1 MEETL
6 RGTIERV
13 TFHNP
18 DNGFSVLRVFVAGKR
33 DLQTVVGHTAVAGA
47 GELLEATGSWVND
60 SRGLQF
66 RATTLRCM
74 PPHTREGIERFLASG
89 MIKGVGPEYAKRIVA
104 AFGERT
110 LQIIDQS
117 PSFLSEVKGI
127 GAKRLA
133 LIRQSWC
140 EQKAVRDIMVF
151 LQAHGMGPARAL
163 RIHRTYGDD
172 AVSKIRANP
181 YRLAADIW
189 GIGFQIADDLAGKL
203 GIAPDSPER
212 ARAALRHALREF
224 STDGH
229 VGYPEEGVVER
240 VVAMTGIEPELA
252 QKAVETERLDGAVVR
267 DTRMTPPWLYLK
279 TLYLAETHLATRLA
293 ELGKGAPPL
302 GAVSDAAL
310 TAIQTRMALELA
322 PEQKEALRMAGTSRV
337 LVITGGP
344 GVGKTTIVR
353 GIVELYRQKNRKVE
367 LCAPTGRA
375 AKRLHETTG
384 LEARTLHRLLE
395 YDPGR
400 GSFTRDASNPLEGD
414 LFLVDEASMLDVN
427 LAWGFVRA
435 IPKGASLV
443 LVGDVDQL
451 PSVGPG
457 RVLAELISSDCLPV
471 ARLTRV
477 FRQAARSGIVRAA
490 HAVREGQLPDLEVP
504 ADDFFFVASEE
515 PADIA
520 EKLELLVRER
530 IPKKFGL
537 DPMRDIQVL
546 TPMNRTELGVTAL
559 NARLQAALNP
569 DRGQIAVERFGQK
582 FRVGDRV
589 LQTHNNYKKQIYNGD
604 LGVITAIDEINRELT
619 VRFDGR
625 DVPFDLG
632 ELDEISLAY
641 ALSIH
646 KSQGSEY
653 PAVVMPLHTQHFM
666 MLQRNLLYTGLTR
679 ARKLAVIV
687 GSPRALKLAVDRQD
701 TRERHTALG
710 ERMRE
715 ALNRAEAESE
725 PSNNVDD
732 SFDP

>member
-1 MEETL
+1 
-6 RGTIERV
+6 
-13 TFHNP
+13 
-18 DNGFSVLRVFVAGKR
+18 
-33 DLQTVVGHTAVAGA
+33 
-47 GELLEATGSWVND
+47 
-60 SRGLQF
+60 
-66 RATTLRCM
+66 
-74 PPHTREGIERFLASG
+74 
-89 MIKGVGPEYAKRIVA
+89 
-104 AFGERT
+104 
-110 LQIIDQS
+110 
-117 PSFLSEVKGI
+117 
-127 GAKRLA
+127 
-133 LIRQSWC
+133 
-140 EQKAVRDIMVF
+140 MVF

-172 AVSKIRANP
+172 AVAKIRANP

-212 ARAALRHALREF
+212 ARAALRHALREY

-240 VVAMTGIEPELA
+240 MVAMTGIAPELA

-279 TLYLAETHLATRLA
+279 SLYLAETHLATHLA

-302 GAVSDAAL
+302 GTVSDSAL
-310 TAIQTRMALELA
+310 MAIQTRMALELA

-337 LVITGGP
+337 LIITGGP

-353 GIVELYRQKNRKVE
+353 GIVELYRQKNRKIE

-395 YDPGR
+395 FDPGR
-400 GSFTRDASNPLEGD
+400 GSFTRDGSNPLEGD

-457 RVLAELISSDCLPV
+457 RVLAELISSGCLPV

-504 ADDFFFVASEE
+504 ADDFFFVASED

-559 NARLQAALNP
+559 NGRLQAALNP

-604 LGVITAIDEINRELT
+604 LGVIVSIDEINRELT

-687 GSPRALKLAVDRQD
+687 GSLRALKLAVDRQD

-710 ERMRE
+710 DRMRE
-715 ALNRAEAESE
+715 ALNRAESVSGN
-725 PSNNVDD
+725 PDD

>member
-1 MEETL
+1 
-6 RGTIERV
+6 
-13 TFHNP
+13 
-18 DNGFSVLRVFVAGKR
+18 
-33 DLQTVVGHTAVAGA
+33 
-47 GELLEATGSWVND
+47 
-60 SRGLQF
+60 
-66 RATTLRCM
+66 M

-127 GAKRLA
+127 GTKRLA

-172 AVSKIRANP
+172 AVAKIRANP

-240 VVAMTGIEPELA
+240 MVAMTGIAPELA

-279 TLYLAETHLATRLA
+279 SLYLAETHLATHLA

-302 GAVSDAAL
+302 GTVSDSAL
-310 TAIQTRMALELA
+310 MAIQTRMALELA

-337 LVITGGP
+337 LIITGGP

-353 GIVELYRQKNRKVE
+353 GIVELYRQKNRKIE

-375 AKRLHETTG
+375 AKRLNETTG

-395 YDPGR
+395 FDPGR
-400 GSFTRDASNPLEGD
+400 GSFTRDGSNPLEGD

-457 RVLAELISSDCLPV
+457 RVLAELIGSGCLPV

-504 ADDFFFVASEE
+504 ADDFFFVASED

-559 NARLQAALNP
+559 NGRLQAALNP

-604 LGVITAIDEINRELT
+604 LGVIVAIDEINRELT

-687 GSPRALKLAVDRQD
+687 GSLRALKLAVDRQD

-710 ERMRE
+710 DRMRE
-715 ALNRAEAESE
+715 ALNRAESVSGN
-725 PSNNVDD
+725 PDD

>member
-47 GELLEATGSWVND
+47 GELLEATGSWIND
-60 SRGLQF
+60 ARGLQF

-127 GAKRLA
+127 GTKRLA

-172 AVSKIRANP
+172 AVAKIRANP

-240 VVAMTGIEPELA
+240 MVAMTGIAPELA

-279 TLYLAETHLATRLA
+279 SLYLAETHLATHLA

-302 GAVSDAAL
+302 GTVSDSAL
-310 TAIQTRMALELA
+310 MAIQTRMALELA

-337 LVITGGP
+337 LIITGGP

-353 GIVELYRQKNRKVE
+353 GIVELYRQKNRKIE

-395 YDPGR
+395 FDPGR
-400 GSFTRDASNPLEGD
+400 GSFTRDGSNPLEGD

-457 RVLAELISSDCLPV
+457 RVLAELISSGCLPV

-504 ADDFFFVASEE
+504 ADDFFFVESED

-520 EKLELLVRER
+520 QKLELLVRER

-559 NARLQAALNP
+559 NGRLQAALNP

-604 LGVITAIDEINRELT
+604 LGVIVAIDEINRELT

-687 GSPRALKLAVDRQD
+687 GSLRALKLAVDRQD

-710 ERMRE
+710 DRMRE
-715 ALNRAEAESE
+715 ALNKAESVSGN
-725 PSNNVDD
+725 PDD

>member
-1 MEETL
+1 M
-6 RGTIERV
+6 
-13 TFHNP
+13 
-18 DNGFSVLRVFVAGKR
+18 
-33 DLQTVVGHTAVAGA
+33 
-47 GELLEATGSWVND
+47 
-60 SRGLQF
+60 
-66 RATTLRCM
+66 
-74 PPHTREGIERFLASG
+74 
-89 MIKGVGPEYAKRIVA
+89 
-104 AFGERT
+104 
-110 LQIIDQS
+110 
-117 PSFLSEVKGI
+117 
-127 GAKRLA
+127 
-133 LIRQSWC
+133 
-140 EQKAVRDIMVF
+140 
-151 LQAHGMGPARAL
+151 
-163 RIHRTYGDD
+163 
-172 AVSKIRANP
+172 
-181 YRLAADIW
+181 
-189 GIGFQIADDLAGKL
+189 
-203 GIAPDSPER
+203 
-212 ARAALRHALREF
+212 
-224 STDGH
+224 
-229 VGYPEEGVVER
+229 
-240 VVAMTGIEPELA
+240 
-252 QKAVETERLDGAVVR
+252 
-267 DTRMTPPWLYLK
+267 
-279 TLYLAETHLATRLA
+279 
-293 ELGKGAPPL
+293 
-302 GAVSDAAL
+302 
-310 TAIQTRMALELA
+310 AIQTRMALELA

-337 LVITGGP
+337 LIITGGP

-353 GIVELYRQKNRKVE
+353 GIVELYRQKNRKIE

-395 YDPGR
+395 FDPGR
-400 GSFTRDASNPLEGD
+400 GSFTRDGSNPLEGD

-457 RVLAELISSDCLPV
+457 RVLAELISSGCLPV

-504 ADDFFFVASEE
+504 ADDFFFVASED

-559 NARLQAALNP
+559 NGRLQAALNP

-604 LGVITAIDEINRELT
+604 LGVIVAIDEINRELT

-687 GSPRALKLAVDRQD
+687 GSIRALKLAVDRQD

-710 ERMRE
+710 DRMRE
-715 ALNRAEAESE
+715 ALNRAESVSGN
-725 PSNNVDD
+725 PDD

>member
-18 DNGFSVLRVFVAGKR
+18 ENGFSVLRVLVAGKR
-33 DLQTVVGHTAVAGA
+33 DLQTVVGHAAVAGP
-47 GELLEATGSWVND
+47 GEMLEATGSWVND

-66 RATTLRCM
+66 RASTLKCM

-89 MIKGVGPEYAKRIVA
+89 LIKGIGPEYAKRIVS

-110 LQIIDQS
+110 LQVIDQS

-127 GAKRLA
+127 GSKRLA
-133 LIRQSWC
+133 LIRQSWV
-140 EQKAVRDIMVF
+140 EQRAVRDIMVF
-151 LQAHGMGPARAL
+151 LQTHGMGPARAM

-172 AVSKIRANP
+172 AVAKIRANP

-189 GIGFQIADDLAGKL
+189 GIGFQTADDLAGKL

-229 VGYPEEGVVER
+229 VGYPEEGVVAR
-240 VVAMTGIEPELA
+240 VVEMIDIPEA
-252 QKAVETERLDGAVVR
+252 NARVAVEAERLDGAVVR
-267 DTRMTPPWLYLK
+267 DSRLKPPWLYLK
-279 TLYLAETHLATRLA
+279 SLYLAETHLAARLA
-293 ELGKGAPPL
+293 ELGKGNPPI
-302 GAVSDAAL
+302 GAVSDDALAA
-310 TAIQTRMALELA
+310 IESKMGIELA
-322 PEQKEALRMAGTSRV
+322 PEQKDALRLAGSSRV
-337 LVITGGP
+337 MVITGGP

-353 GIVELYRQKNRKVE
+353 GIVELYRHKNRRIE

-375 AKRLHETTG
+375 AKRLQETTG
-384 LEARTLHRLLE
+384 MEARTLHRLLE
-395 YDPGR
+395 FDPGR
-400 GSFTRDASNPLEGD
+400 GAFSRDGANHLEGD
-414 LFLVDEASMLDVN
+414 IFLVDEASMLDVT
-427 LAWGFVRA
+427 LAWNFVRA
-435 IPKGASLV
+435 IPAGASLV
-443 LVGDVDQL
+443 LVGDIDQL

-457 RVLAELISSDCLPV
+457 RVLAELITSDCLPV
-471 ARLTRV
+471 ARLKRV

-490 HAVREGQLPDLEVP
+490 HAVREGEMPELEV
-504 ADDFFFVASEE
+504 AAEDFFFVNSDE
-515 PADIA
+515 PADVS

-546 TPMNRTELGVTAL
+546 TPMNKTELGVAAL
-559 NARLQAALNP
+559 NARLQGALNP
-569 DRGQIAVERFGQK
+569 DRGQPCVERFGQK
-582 FRVGDRV
+582 FRSGDRV
-589 LQTHNNYKKQIYNGD
+589 LQTQNNYKKQVYNGD
-604 LGVITAIDEINRELT
+604 LGVITGIDDMNRELV

-625 DVPFDLG
+625 DVPYDFG
-632 ELDEISLAY
+632 ELDELSLAY

-687 GSPRALKLAVDRQD
+687 GSVRALRLAVDRQD

-710 ERMRE
+710 RRMRE
-715 ALNRAEAESE
+715 ALNGAK
-725 PSNNVDD
+725 PDLPD
-732 SFDP
+732 SDPFDP

>member
-1 MEETL
+1 
-6 RGTIERV
+6 
-13 TFHNP
+13 
-18 DNGFSVLRVFVAGKR
+18 
-33 DLQTVVGHTAVAGA
+33 
-47 GELLEATGSWVND
+47 
-60 SRGLQF
+60 
-66 RATTLRCM
+66 
-74 PPHTREGIERFLASG
+74 
-89 MIKGVGPEYAKRIVA
+89 VA

-127 GAKRLA
+127 GTKRLA

-172 AVSKIRANP
+172 AVAKIRANP

-240 VVAMTGIEPELA
+240 MVAMTGIAPELA

-279 TLYLAETHLATRLA
+279 SLYLAETHLATHLA

-302 GAVSDAAL
+302 GTVSDSAL
-310 TAIQTRMALELA
+310 MAIQTRMALELA

-337 LVITGGP
+337 LIITGGP

-353 GIVELYRQKNRKVE
+353 GIVELYRQKNRKIE

-375 AKRLHETTG
+375 AKRLNETTG

-395 YDPGR
+395 FDPGR
-400 GSFTRDASNPLEGD
+400 GSFTRDGSNPLEGD

-457 RVLAELISSDCLPV
+457 RVLAELISSGCLPV

-504 ADDFFFVASEE
+504 ADDFFFVASED

-559 NARLQAALNP
+559 NGRLQAALNP

-604 LGVITAIDEINRELT
+604 LGVIVSIDEINRELT

-687 GSPRALKLAVDRQD
+687 GSLRALKLAVDRQD

-710 ERMRE
+710 DRMRE
-715 ALNRAEAESE
+715 ALNRAESVSGN
-725 PSNNVDD
+725 PDD

>member
-1 MEETL
+1 
-6 RGTIERV
+6 
-13 TFHNP
+13 
-18 DNGFSVLRVFVAGKR
+18 
-33 DLQTVVGHTAVAGA
+33 
-47 GELLEATGSWVND
+47 
-60 SRGLQF
+60 
-66 RATTLRCM
+66 
-74 PPHTREGIERFLASG
+74 
-89 MIKGVGPEYAKRIVA
+89 
-104 AFGERT
+104 

-127 GAKRLA
+127 GTKRLA

-172 AVSKIRANP
+172 AVAKIRANP

-240 VVAMTGIEPELA
+240 MVAMTGIAPELA

-279 TLYLAETHLATRLA
+279 SLYLAETHLATHLA

-302 GAVSDAAL
+302 GTVSDSAL
-310 TAIQTRMALELA
+310 MAIQTRMALELA

-337 LVITGGP
+337 LIITGGP

-353 GIVELYRQKNRKVE
+353 GIVELYRQKNRKIE

-375 AKRLHETTG
+375 AKRLNETTG

-395 YDPGR
+395 FDPGR
-400 GSFTRDASNPLEGD
+400 GSFTRDGSNPLEGD

-457 RVLAELISSDCLPV
+457 RVLAELISSGCLPV

-504 ADDFFFVASEE
+504 ADDFFFVASED

-559 NARLQAALNP
+559 NGRLQAALNP

-604 LGVITAIDEINRELT
+604 LGVIVAIDEINRELT

-687 GSPRALKLAVDRQD
+687 GSLRALKLAVDRQD

-710 ERMRE
+710 DRMRE
-715 ALNRAEAESE
+715 ALNRAESVSGN
-725 PSNNVDD
+725 PDD

>member
-1 MEETL
+1 
-6 RGTIERV
+6 
-13 TFHNP
+13 
-18 DNGFSVLRVFVAGKR
+18 
-33 DLQTVVGHTAVAGA
+33 
-47 GELLEATGSWVND
+47 
-60 SRGLQF
+60 
-66 RATTLRCM
+66 M

-127 GAKRLA
+127 GTKRLA

-172 AVSKIRANP
+172 AVAKIRANP

-212 ARAALRHALREF
+212 ARAALRHALREY

-240 VVAMTGIEPELA
+240 MVAMTGIAPELA

-279 TLYLAETHLATRLA
+279 SLYLAETHLATHLA

-302 GAVSDAAL
+302 GTVSDSAL
-310 TAIQTRMALELA
+310 MAIQTRMALELA

-337 LVITGGP
+337 LIITGGP

-353 GIVELYRQKNRKVE
+353 GIVELYRQKNRKIE

-375 AKRLHETTG
+375 AKRLNETTG

-395 YDPGR
+395 FDPGR
-400 GSFTRDASNPLEGD
+400 GSFTRDGSNPLEGD

-457 RVLAELISSDCLPV
+457 RVLAELISSGCLPV

-504 ADDFFFVASEE
+504 ADDFFFVASED

-559 NARLQAALNP
+559 NGRLQAALNP

-604 LGVITAIDEINRELT
+604 LGVIVAIDEINRELT

-687 GSPRALKLAVDRQD
+687 GSLRALKLAVDRQD

-710 ERMRE
+710 DRMRE
-715 ALNRAEAESE
+715 ALNRAESVSGN
-725 PSNNVDD
+725 PDD

>member
-1 MEETL
+1 
-6 RGTIERV
+6 
-13 TFHNP
+13 
-18 DNGFSVLRVFVAGKR
+18 
-33 DLQTVVGHTAVAGA
+33 
-47 GELLEATGSWVND
+47 
-60 SRGLQF
+60 
-66 RATTLRCM
+66 
-74 PPHTREGIERFLASG
+74 

-127 GAKRLA
+127 GTKRLA

-172 AVSKIRANP
+172 AVAKIRANP

-212 ARAALRHALREF
+212 ARAALRHALREY

-240 VVAMTGIEPELA
+240 MVAMTGIAPELA

-279 TLYLAETHLATRLA
+279 SLYLAETHLATHLA

-302 GAVSDAAL
+302 GTVSDSAL
-310 TAIQTRMALELA
+310 MAIQTRMALELA

-337 LVITGGP
+337 LIITGGP

-353 GIVELYRQKNRKVE
+353 GIVELYRQKNRKIE

-375 AKRLHETTG
+375 AKRLNETTG

-395 YDPGR
+395 FDPGR
-400 GSFTRDASNPLEGD
+400 GSFTRDGSNPLEGD

-457 RVLAELISSDCLPV
+457 RVLAELISSGCLPV

-504 ADDFFFVASEE
+504 ADDFFFVASED

-559 NARLQAALNP
+559 NGRLQAALNP

-604 LGVITAIDEINRELT
+604 LGVIVAIDEINRELT

-687 GSPRALKLAVDRQD
+687 GSLRALKLAVDRQD

-710 ERMRE
+710 DRMRE
-715 ALNRAEAESE
+715 ALNRAESVSGN
-725 PSNNVDD
+725 PDD

>member
-1 MEETL
+1 
-6 RGTIERV
+6 
-13 TFHNP
+13 
-18 DNGFSVLRVFVAGKR
+18 
-33 DLQTVVGHTAVAGA
+33 
-47 GELLEATGSWVND
+47 
-60 SRGLQF
+60 
-66 RATTLRCM
+66 
-74 PPHTREGIERFLASG
+74 

-127 GAKRLA
+127 GTKRLA

-172 AVSKIRANP
+172 AVAKIRANP

-240 VVAMTGIEPELA
+240 MVAMTGIAPELA

-279 TLYLAETHLATRLA
+279 SLYLAETHLATHLA

-302 GAVSDAAL
+302 GTVSDSAL
-310 TAIQTRMALELA
+310 MAIQTRMALELA

-337 LVITGGP
+337 LIITGGP

-353 GIVELYRQKNRKVE
+353 GIVELYRQKNRKIE

-375 AKRLHETTG
+375 AKRLNETTG

-395 YDPGR
+395 FDPGR
-400 GSFTRDASNPLEGD
+400 GSFTRDGSNPLEGD

-457 RVLAELISSDCLPV
+457 RVLAELISSGCLPV

-504 ADDFFFVASEE
+504 ADDFFFVASED

-559 NARLQAALNP
+559 NGRLQAALNP

-604 LGVITAIDEINRELT
+604 LGVIVAIDEINRELT

-687 GSPRALKLAVDRQD
+687 GSLRALKLAVDRQD

-710 ERMRE
+710 DRMRE
-715 ALNRAEAESE
+715 ALNRAESVSGN
-725 PSNNVDD
+725 PDD